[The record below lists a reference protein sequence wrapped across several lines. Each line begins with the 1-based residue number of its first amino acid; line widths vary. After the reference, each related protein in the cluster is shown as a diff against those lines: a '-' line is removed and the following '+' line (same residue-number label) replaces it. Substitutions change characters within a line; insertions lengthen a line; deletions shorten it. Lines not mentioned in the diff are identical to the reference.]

1 MMPFSLFR
9 FVVAQ
14 SGEAVSDPDSERV
27 VGFAVWGLVV
37 LGIAVIAVTVW
48 FWRSTRP
55 DPEALA
61 TLEAMSGRR
70 FRRAGDEGS
79 RRRILEGVRPGAAD
93 DEADSEGRAGVG
105 IPVVG
110 GGDDVS
116 VPLPRPLPP
125 PGREAPIDP
134 LLRPPPPVR

>member
-1 MMPFSLFR
+1 MMPSYLLR

-37 LGIAVIAVTVW
+37 LGLVVVVVTVW

-61 TLEAMSGRR
+61 TLEAMGGRR
-70 FRRAGDEGS
+70 FRRAGDEAS
-79 RRRILEGVRPGAAD
+79 RRRILEGVRPVAAD
-93 DEADSEGRAGVG
+93 DEADPESGAVVG
-105 IPVVG
+105 PPVVG